1 MFAFPSFLV
10 KMDRGGAQAPEWG
23 PGRLG
28 QPLGRLLARA
38 ASGGRLR
45 PRRRPRPHSGI
56 PPVAGAA
63 PRVEAAAAP
72 ERERRRQM

>member
-28 QPLGRLLARA
+28 QPLGRLLALA

-45 PRRRPRPHSGI
+45 PRRRPRPYSGI

-63 PRVEAAAAP
+63 LGR
-72 ERERRRQM
+72 RLQRRRSGGGGGR